1 MHPLLLSV
9 KPSAT
14 VSSRIKVTGVA
25 SSDLV
30 LWNAR
35 VIDGRS
41 RAPQDRMCVIVR
53 DKKIQEVR
61 AVREPKVPNGAL
73 DLNGRYVMPG
83 LIDAHIHLTADPAMW
98 GEMAGP
104 PPRKGEDPRAR
115 ELIYFALATAARA
128 FLRSGVT
135 TLRDVGCHDDN
146 AIILREAIRLGL
158 TEGPRI
164 LSCGRIISATAP
176 GARHFHTMYEEADGP
191 WEMRRSVRNQLRRGA
206 DYIKVMAGGARSVLR
221 EDSERPQLTKEEMEA
236 LVDEAHRLGLRVAAH
251 AEGLEPVRLAVEA
264 GVDTVEHGLSLHR
277 APELLDQMARSGTV
291 LVPTL
296 STFHD
301 VGTRFAERWTPDLV
315 EQAKRQE
322 AEAHLT
328 LIAARDAGV
337 TLAMGFDS
345 GPPGADALELLRMVE
360 GGLTPH
366 EGIMAATTGSARA
379 LGLDDVGTV
388 EPGMTA
394 DLVVLNSDP
403 LADVTRLTRAEEFWM
418 VVRDGRVVVPASA

>member
-1 MHPLLLSV
+1 MHLLLLTA
-9 KPSAT
+9 KPCAT
-14 VSSRIKVTGVA
+14 ASLPTKVIGMA
-25 SSDLV
+25 SDLV

-35 VIDGRS
+35 VIDGRN
-41 RAPQDRMCVIVR
+41 RLPQDRMCVTVR
-53 DKKIQEVR
+53 DRKI
-61 AVREPKVPNGAL
+61 ASVREVGESTAPDGAL
-73 DLNGRYVMPG
+73 DLNGRFLMPG
-83 LIDAHIHLTADPAMW
+83 LIDAHIHLTADPLMW

-104 PPRKGEDPRAR
+104 PPRKGEEPRPR
-115 ELIYFALATAARA
+115 ELVYFALAAGARA
-128 FLRSGVT
+128 FLHFGIT
-135 TLRDVGCHDDN
+135 TIRDVGCYDDN
-146 AIILREAIRLGL
+146 AIVLREAIRLCL
-158 TEGPRI
+158 TDGPRI

-176 GARHFHTMYEEADGP
+176 GARLFHSMYEEADGP
-191 WEMRRSVRNQLRRGA
+191 WEMRRSVRNQLKRGA

-221 EDSERPQLTKEEMEA
+221 EDPERPQLTAEEMGA

-251 AEGLEPVRLAVEA
+251 AEGLGPVRVAVEA

-277 APELLDQMARSGTV
+277 TPELLEQMARAGTV

-322 AEAHLT
+322 EEAHLT
-328 LIAARDAGV
+328 LSAARDAGV

-345 GPPGADALELLRMVE
+345 GPPGSDALELIRMVE

-366 EGIMAATTGSARA
+366 EGIIAATVGSARA

-388 EPGMTA
+388 EAGMTA

-403 LADVTRLTRAEEFWM
+403 LQDVTTLTRAEEFWM
-418 VVRDGRVVVPASA
+418 VVRDGRVVVPAGA